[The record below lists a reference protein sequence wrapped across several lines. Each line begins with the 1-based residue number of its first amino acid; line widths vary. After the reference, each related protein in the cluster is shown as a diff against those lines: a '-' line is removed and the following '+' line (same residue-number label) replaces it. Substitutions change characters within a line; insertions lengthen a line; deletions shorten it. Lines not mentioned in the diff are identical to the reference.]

1 MNITRI
7 YLVENCY
14 GDPNKIYIGKTKNS
28 RKNNHK
34 KTYGQN
40 IIYTYIDE
48 IDSLDK
54 KYWKPLEQYWIEQF
68 RQWGFKIMNKNKG
81 GGGSS
86 FWTEEQKSNIN
97 RKIKISQSNIGKHF
111 LTQKQR
117 NNIGNKNKNRKL
129 TSEQIDKIVKAK
141 LGKKR
146 SKEHN
151 LNFAKA
157 KCKKIH
163 QFDKQGNFIR
173 EWSSIKEAILIYN
186 TGVMACLKGKY
197 THSGG
202 FIWKYKKSKN

>member
-129 TSEQIDKIVKAK
+129 TSEQIDKIV
-141 LGKKR
+141 
-146 SKEHN
+146 
-151 LNFAKA
+151 
-157 KCKKIH
+157 
-163 QFDKQGNFIR
+163 R
-173 EWSSIKEAILIYN
+173 E
-186 TGVMACLKGKY
+186 
-197 THSGG
+197 
-202 FIWKYKKSKN
+202 KSKAQKY